1 MRSMTFLRIF
11 VLGVALIS
19 LPSKIF
25 SQTPPAAPPPP
36 ATPGTTPPAPQKVVV
51 DPVANDD
58 QIAKR
63 LEKILVATQW
73 FEKPRV
79 EVKQGVVFLY
89 GTAETDEY
97 KSWAGTVVQNTEDV
111 VAVVNKMDVKHPDL
125 WNFGPA
131 LRGISDLWRSLLR
144 SLPFIGV
151 GLLILGISLWLAR
164 MVKPLVERLLV
175 SQISIPLLRDLIARI
190 CSIVVL
196 IIGLYLTMS
205 VSGTTQLALTL
216 LGGTGLIGL
225 VLGIAFKDIT
235 ENFLASIFLSMQRP
249 FQTGDLVEIVDIQG
263 YVQRLTVRS
272 TIVIT
277 VDGNYVQIPNA
288 IVYKNTIRNFTN
300 NPNRRDDFEVFLPH
314 DKSITLAQE
323 TAMKVLNQH
332 PDVLKKPEALV
343 LVEKMTPTTIN
354 LRIYYWTDC
363 VKHNPQA
370 IRSSVLRL
378 IKHAF
383 YDAKLLILPGPDEI
397 VFPKEIPIRLMNRNE
412 ASRNGGNGHPAQ
424 APEESQKPQP
434 VRTDAERSMNEAEQ
448 MQEQAEQSRMVESDV
463 NLLNKTART
472 SDAQR

>member
-1 MRSMTFLRIF
+1 MRSTFLTRFLLAI
-11 VLGVALIS
+11 VAAACLETQ
-19 LPSKIF
+19 LLA
-25 SQTPPAAPPPP
+25 QAAPVANPPTTAP
-36 ATPGTTPPAPQKVVV
+36 ATTPPAPQKVVV

-63 LEKILVATQW
+63 LEKILIATEW

-79 EVKQGVVFLY
+79 EAKQGVVFLY

-97 KSWAGTVVQNTEDV
+97 KNWAGTVVQNTEDV
-111 VAVVNKMDVKHPDL
+111 VAVVNKMGVKRPTL

-131 LRGISDLWRSLLR
+131 LRGIGDLWRSLLR
-144 SLPFIGV
+144 SLPFVGV
-151 GLLILGISLWLAR
+151 GALILAVSFWLAR
-164 MVKPLVERLLV
+164 VIKPIIEKLLAT
-175 SQISIPLLRDLIARI
+175 QINIPLLRDLIARI
-190 CSIVVL
+190 CSIIV
-196 IIGLYLTMS
+196 IITGLYLTMS

-249 FQTGDLVEIVDIQG
+249 FQTGDLVEIVNIQG

-272 TIVIT
+272 TIVVT

-323 TAMKVLNQH
+323 TAMTVLNQH

-343 LVEKMTPTTIN
+343 LVEKMTTTTIN

-363 VKHNPQA
+363 IQHNQQA
-370 IRSSVLRL
+370 VRSSVIRL

-383 YDAKLLILPGPDEI
+383 YDAKLLNLAGPSEI
-397 VFPKEIPIRLMNRNE
+397 VFPREIPIRLLHRE
-412 ASRNGGNGHPAQ
+412 DSRRNGGNGHAKQCPD
-424 APEESQKPQP
+424 EGEKPQP
-434 VRTDAERSMNEAEQ
+434 VRTAAEKSTNEAEQ
-448 MQEQAEQSRMVESDV
+448 IQEQAEQSRTVESNV
-463 NLLNKTART
+463 NLLNKTTTA
-472 SDAQR
+472 AGQ